1 MKKPVFVSRQL
12 VALSNHRLY
21 RVVRRQLVWR
31 RSVFV
36 MAVGFLLFVIFDAV
50 PQSSAWAS
58 APAGLVDVHLTH
70 VKSHVTLHYDGQ
82 EKIFW
87 ARATTIE
94 GAIKESE
101 IRFATYDAT
110 EPALDTLLTGEPV
123 DVVVRR
129 AHPITIVDN
138 GVTYETYTAFATVRD
153 ILTQLKFELFGED
166 LITPSVDA
174 QVDANTK
181 IIIVRS
187 AAVHIEKDGQIQ
199 DLHTNANTVEEVL
212 QEAKIDLSGYR
223 VEPTLTT
230 RVEPGMKVRVIHLGE
245 EEVHEVSKIAYRTID
260 KNDNTLLLGQV
271 RVAQTGKE
279 GRRER
284 VYKVFREDGVETKRT
299 LLSDTIAE
307 QPQDRIVLH
316 GTKVL
321 IGQTQYGLASW
332 YGSDGFTAAH
342 RTFKKGTRLRVTNQE
357 NGKTVDV
364 TVVGYGPQASTGRVI
379 DLSPSAFGVL
389 APLGKG
395 VISVKIEELL

>member
-1 MKKPVFVSRQL
+1 MIKSFFASKRMAALFNSRF
-12 VALSNHRLY
+12 Y

-36 MAVGFLLFVIFDAV
+36 VAVGFLLFVIFDAV

-70 VKSHVTLHYDGQ
+70 VKSRVTLHYDGQ
-82 EKIFW
+82 EKEFW
-87 ARATTIE
+87 ARATTVE
-94 GAIKESE
+94 EAIKESE
-101 IRFATYDAT
+101 IQFATYDAT
-110 EPALDTLLTGEPV
+110 EPALNTLLTGEPI
-123 DVVVRR
+123 DVTVRR

-138 GVTYETYTAFATVRD
+138 GITYETYTAFATVRD
-153 ILTQLKFELFGED
+153 ILAQLKFELFGED
-166 LITPSVDA
+166 LVTPSVDV

-187 AAVHIEKDGQIQ
+187 AAVHIEKDGQTQ
-199 DLHTNANTVEEVL
+199 DLHTNANTVAEVL
-212 QEAKIDLSGYR
+212 EEASIDVAGYR
-223 VEPTLTT
+223 VEPTLES
-230 RVEPGMKVRVIHLGE
+230 RVEPGMRVRVIRLGE
-245 EEVHEVSKIAYRTID
+245 EEIHEESRIAFRTID

-271 RVAQTGKE
+271 RVAQAGKE
-279 GRRER
+279 GKRER
-284 VYKVFREDGVETKRT
+284 VYRVFREDGVETKRI
-299 LLSDTIAE
+299 LISDTVIA
-307 QPQDRIVLH
+307 QPEDRVVLH

-332 YGSDGFTAAH
+332 YGSEGFSAAH
-342 RTFKKGTRLRVTNQE
+342 RTFKKGTRLRVTNQD

-379 DLSPSAFGVL
+379 DLSPSAFGAL